1 MKRKITI
8 SSSYSGVLPV
18 ASFANARPGFSAQ
31 EEFEIEY
38 SDKQELNLI
47 IEERQRELMA
57 ICLQNYVIEADK
69 ARIQKI
75 KNDLKNFRFYPVD
88 GEEFPSV
95 TSVQNYDKTF
105 ECTDE
110 ELRQYCSQGNI
121 YDAEVRNYIKTGVF
135 KPSQE
140 LLECTADRHIIKTG
154 SLQLSLDPCKIVEF
168 LEKYPI
174 KNLRVHETPLINR
187 RYRYA
192 GVPDLLGKYDGLETL
207 VSIKRTKNPKENFV
221 QESAY
226 SKCEG
231 MEKVKQALVIELK
244 AEADG
249 GNKSGFSKPSITTE
263 LDKYFELFLYRR
275 NQVKTIY
282 GV

>member
-1 MKRKITI
+1 MKRKITL
-8 SSSYSGVLPV
+8 SASYSGVIPV
-18 ASFANARPGFSAQ
+18 AEYSNARPGFSAQ
-31 EEFEIEY
+31 EEFEIEF
-38 SDKQELNLI
+38 SEKSELDFI
-47 IEERQRELMA
+47 VEERQRELMA
-57 ICLQNYVIEADK
+57 LCLKNFTTEAEK

-75 KNDLKNFRFYPVD
+75 KNDLKNFRFYQVD

-95 TSVQNYDKTF
+95 TSIQNYDKTF

-110 ELRQYCSQGNI
+110 ELRQYCSQGNL

-135 KPSQE
+135 KPSSE
-140 LLECTADRHIIKTG
+140 LLECTADRYIVKKG
-154 SLQLSLDPCKIVEF
+154 SLQLSLDPCNIVGF

-174 KNLRVHETPLINR
+174 KNLRVHEETLVNR

-192 GVPDLLGKYDGLETL
+192 GVPDLIGEYDGLETL
-207 VSIKRTKNPKENFV
+207 VSIKRTKNPKENFI

-231 MEKVKQALVIELK
+231 MENIKQALVIELK
-244 AEADG
+244 SESDG
-249 GNKSGFSKPSITTE
+249 GNKSGFSKPSISTE

-275 NQVKTIY
+275 NEVKKIY